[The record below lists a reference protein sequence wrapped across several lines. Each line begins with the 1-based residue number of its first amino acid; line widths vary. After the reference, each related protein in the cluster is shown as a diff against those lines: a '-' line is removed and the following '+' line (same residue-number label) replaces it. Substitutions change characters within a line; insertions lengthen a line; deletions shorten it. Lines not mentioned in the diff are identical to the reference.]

1 MLIAGL
7 IDHPEMGLVLFETG
21 SAEDVQRV
29 GATDSVPVRYIYSA
43 RILFYSN
50 GVQMQ

>member
-7 IDHPEMGLVLFETG
+7 IDHPELGLILFETG

-29 GATDSVPVRYIYSA
+29 VALSTAVCHGLD
-43 RILFYSN
+43 
-50 GVQMQ
+50 

>member
-29 GATDSVPVRYIYSA
+29 GATDSAPRALHLLSSYLV
-43 RILFYSN
+43 L
-50 GVQMQ
+50 